1 MYMYQ
6 SSFKTNRSKAFCL
19 IQIPEFILTSMDK
32 QMPTGMILVIIQE
45 DFNTVDH
52 IIILV
57 QMK

>member
-1 MYMYQ
+1 MYQ
-6 SSFKTNRSKAFCL
+6 SSFKTNRSTAFCL